1 MNDETGRVRN
11 VRSLTTD
18 PRERLETGVSC
29 AMMIHRVC
37 GYFMRFFHAFL
48 IRHFARCLFSRFII
62 NFCAARIEIF

>member
-37 GYFMRFFHAFL
+37 GYFMRFFSCGFFPTFFL
-48 IRHFARCLFSRFII
+48 VAYTVFV
-62 NFCAARIEIF
+62 